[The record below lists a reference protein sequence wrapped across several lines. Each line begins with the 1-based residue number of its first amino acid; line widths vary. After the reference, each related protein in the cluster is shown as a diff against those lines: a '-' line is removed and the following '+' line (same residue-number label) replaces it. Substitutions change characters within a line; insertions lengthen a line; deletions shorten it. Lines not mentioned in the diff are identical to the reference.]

1 MFFLMAVKAFDFEH
15 VPVFSFFCGNGIDTR
30 GSGVG
35 VTTLFPSSSTAP
47 GILLVVLVL
56 LRVGGSL
63 LSGRGLFS
71 TRRVSRGGVGG
82 LILSTGVLL
91 LLLSWP
97 VLSGTPR
104 VHVADTG
111 GGLEHCFCLCI
122 DGFLHGLF
130 LGVQVPALGI
140 YLGPDRRFQVFQE
153 ASDHDSL
160 VRSCTGIKLLEDRLQ
175 VLEVGC
181 TVEDFLLLVL
191 GVSLELSPIG
201 AYKGLGV
208 TQAMTEECLEFVS
221 CDRNGGFGVMSL
233 LVLLPAET
241 DPVPQEEHGKG
252 NPGRSHSSSGSKI
265 VLTLLTEVVAV
276 HVGLSAVYV

>member
-1 MFFLMAVKAFDFEH
+1 MSFLMTVKAFDLEH
-15 VPVFSFFCGNGIDTR
+15 VSVLSFLRGNNINTR
-30 GSGVG
+30 GKGVG
-35 VTTLFPSSSTAP
+35 VTTLFSLSSTGP
-47 GILLVVLVL
+47 GTSLVVLVL

-63 LSGRGLFS
+63 LSRRRLFS
-71 TRRVSRGGVGG
+71 TRRVNRGGVGG

-175 VLEVGC
+175 VL
-181 TVEDFLLLVL
+181 
-191 GVSLELSPIG
+191 
-201 AYKGLGV
+201 
-208 TQAMTEECLEFVS
+208 
-221 CDRNGGFGVMSL
+221 
-233 LVLLPAET
+233 
-241 DPVPQEEHGKG
+241 
-252 NPGRSHSSSGSKI
+252 
-265 VLTLLTEVVAV
+265 
-276 HVGLSAVYV
+276 